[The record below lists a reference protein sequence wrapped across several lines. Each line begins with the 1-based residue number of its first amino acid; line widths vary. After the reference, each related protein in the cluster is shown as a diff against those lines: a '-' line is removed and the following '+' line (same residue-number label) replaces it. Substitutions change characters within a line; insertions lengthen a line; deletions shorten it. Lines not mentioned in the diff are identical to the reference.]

1 MHLKAT
7 NVVIVLCLPLLLN
20 SCSRTPPAPQQIDL
34 LPPESVFTPCEQPD
48 LQGNTWGDAVG
59 YTLALQT
66 ALSICS
72 GQVETLNAWR
82 EGIRKGNKRCSYQLL
97 NN

>member
-7 NVVIVLCLPLLLN
+7 NVVIVLCLPLLLT
-20 SCSRTPPAPQQIDL
+20 SCSKTLPLAPQQVVL
-34 LPPESVFTPCEQPD
+34 LPPESVFTTCEQPS
-48 LQGNTWGDAVG
+48 LQGDTWGAAVS

-66 ALSICS
+66 ALSICA

-82 EGIRKGNKRCSYQLL
+82 TTAEKVQ
-97 NN
+97 